1 LEPRS
6 KARFQDHAQQRR
18 GLSGYAVAI
27 KRHIQNVRR
36 EGPGTI
42 SFVYYSGYGT
52 ADPDTKINYL
62 IPSMLPMQKR
72 PLSCGTG
79 AGGDLLTQLGGLL
92 VPRRLFAGALLC
104 GLAFPFGLLLFGS
117 LLGAQFF

>member
-1 LEPRS
+1 
-6 KARFQDHAQQRR
+6 
-18 GLSGYAVAI
+18 
-27 KRHIQNVRR
+27 
-36 EGPGTI
+36 
-42 SFVYYSGYGT
+42 
-52 ADPDTKINYL
+52 
-62 IPSMLPMQKR
+62 MLPMQKR

-117 LLGAQFF
+117 LLGAQFFYVSAVRLALDRRADSCARRR